1 MTSTEKT
8 PFYITT
14 AITYPNG
21 VPHIGHAY
29 EYIATDAMA
38 RFKRLDGYDVF
49 FLTGTDEHGMKIAQ
63 AAEKEGVTPKELVD
77 RNAEIYKAA
86 HAALGVSYDRFI
98 RTTDADHY
106 AASQAIWKKME
117 ANGDIYLSK
126 YEGWYSVRD
135 EAFYVEDETVVK
147 DDGIRYSRESDTEVT
162 WTAEESYFFR
172 LSAYQD
178 KLLALYEAH
187 PEFGAPQ
194 SRFNE
199 VISFVKRG
207 LEDLSISRT
216 TFDWGVPVPGNDK
229 HVMYVWVDA
238 LTNYLTGVGYPDVDS
253 ESFKKFWPADV
264 HVIGKD
270 ISRFH
275 AIYWPAF
282 LMSAGLEL
290 PKRIMI
296 HGFLQNNGVK
306 MSKSLGNVVAPADFV
321 AQYGLDQVR
330 YFFLREV
337 PFGADGN
344 YNHEAIVGRM
354 NSDLANNFGN
364 LAQRSLSMVAKN
376 CEGRVP
382 APGGFTAEDT
392 ALLGQANGLLEVV
405 RAAFEKQEFSR
416 ALEAIWAVLGD
427 TNAYF
432 AEQAPWVLRKTDVE
446 RMNTV
451 LYVTL
456 EVLRIVAILAQ
467 PVMPTATAAILDTLG
482 QPEGE
487 ARQFAALGTPIAAGT
502 QLPAPAPVFPKYEEP
517 AEAEPATPSRRS
529 RTSDNRGRGS
539 GSVFSCTTCGSV
551 RRGIE

>member
-1 MTSTEKT
+1 MTSPDKP

-21 VPHIGHAY
+21 EPHIGHAY

-38 RFKRLDGYDVF
+38 RFKRLDGYDVM

-63 AAEKEGVTPKELVD
+63 AAEKEGITPKQLVD

-86 HAALGVSYDRFI
+86 HAALGISYDRFI

-117 ANGDIYLSK
+117 AKGDIYLSK

-135 EAFYVEDETVVK
+135 EAYYTEDETVLK
-147 DDGIRYSRESDTEVT
+147 DDGGRYSRDTDTEVT

-178 KLLALYEAH
+178 RLLALYEEQ

-194 SRFNE
+194 YRFNE
-199 VISFVKRG
+199 VISFVKQG
-207 LEDLSISRT
+207 LQDLSISRT

-238 LTNYLTGVGYPDVDS
+238 LTNYLTGVGYPDADS
-253 ESFKKFWPADV
+253 EAFRKFWPADV
-264 HVIGKD
+264 HIIGKD

-275 AIYWPAF
+275 AIFWPAF

-290 PKRIMI
+290 PKRVMI
-296 HGFLQNNGVK
+296 HGFLTNNGVK
-306 MSKSLGNVVAPADFV
+306 MSKSLGNVVAPKDFV
-321 AQYGLDQVR
+321 DQYGLDQVR
-330 YFFLREV
+330 FFFLREV
-337 PFGADGN
+337 PFGADGS

-354 NSDLANNFGN
+354 NADLANNFGN

-376 CEGRVP
+376 CEGKVP
-382 APGGFTAEDT
+382 VPGELSAEDS
-392 ALLGQANGLLEVV
+392 ALLAQTGALLDVA

-456 EVLRIVAILAQ
+456 EVVRIVAILVQ
-467 PVMPTATAAILDTLG
+467 PVMPTSAAKLLEVLG
-482 QPEGE
+482 QPDGE
-487 ARQFAALGTPIAAGT
+487 ARQFAAIATPIVPGT
-502 QLPAPAPVFPKYEEP
+502 ELPAPAPVFPRYEEP
-517 AEAEPATPSRRS
+517 AES
-529 RTSDNRGRGS
+529 
-539 GSVFSCTTCGSV
+539 
-551 RRGIE
+551 